1 MQGYRSIGAAVDLR
15 FPVNAPLVLFGQ
27 NNCGKSNITKALELV
42 LGGPWPGNH
51 EPDDHEFFKRNT
63 ANPIAI
69 SVFADAND
77 PIGGRY
83 VELRWRHSH
92 GAETYFKGFYP
103 HGEEGWV
110 RGDDRESCFCVVLE
124 AERNLRYQLSY
135 VSKFTYLSRLMQ
147 HFHKSLSQHEQTRT
161 ELENLFT
168 QIKSA
173 FQGIPEFAAFTG
185 QLRAQLD
192 DLVGGMRRIGL
203 RSISRPTTP

>member
-1 MQGYRSIGAAVDLR
+1 MARITRLRVQGYRSIGAAVDLR

-92 GAETYFKGFYP
+92 GAETYFKGFFRMARRA
-103 HGEEGWV
+103 G
-110 RGDDRESCFCVVLE
+110 
-124 AERNLRYQLSY
+124 
-135 VSKFTYLSRLMQ
+135 
-147 HFHKSLSQHEQTRT
+147 
-161 ELENLFT
+161 
-168 QIKSA
+168 
-173 FQGIPEFAAFTG
+173 FAAMTG
-185 QLRAQLD
+185 NRAS
-192 DLVGGMRRIGL
+192 V
-203 RSISRPTTP
+203 SY